1 MRLLSRPDC
10 IGLSYPRACMYNH
23 MLDRGIYI
31 YHQTK
36 HFAQSY
42 SMEDMTKQF
51 IIVYCFHYLSIWV
64 KMIWVKSRDN
74 DFYYASILELL
85 LDELA
90 FIVLISLLNAS
101 QYYQW
106 QFLWFIIYYKMANIE
121 HFFLDQTE
129 LRRGEN

>member
-1 MRLLSRPDC
+1 MRILSRPDC
-10 IGLSYPRACMYNH
+10 VGFPYTRACMYNLI
-23 MLDRGIYI
+23 LDEDIYI

-36 HFAQSY
+36 YTVQSY
-42 SMEDMTKQF
+42 SKGGHEYL
-51 IIVYCFHYLSIWV
+51 VYNFLLLSFTYSLGSNHEVVISI
-64 KMIWVKSRDN
+64 MIDIRL
-74 DFYYASILELL
+74 ILELL
-85 LDELA
+85 LDELP

-106 QFLWFIIYYKMANIE
+106 QFLWFIIYYKIANIE

>member
-1 MRLLSRPDC
+1 
-10 IGLSYPRACMYNH
+10 MYNH
-23 MLDRGIYI
+23 MLDGSMYI

-51 IIVYCFHYLSIWV
+51 IIFFAFIYLSIWV
-64 KMIWVKSRDN
+64 KSRDS
-74 DFYYASILELL
+74 DFYYASIFELL

-101 QYYQW
+101 
-106 QFLWFIIYYKMANIE
+106 
-121 HFFLDQTE
+121 
-129 LRRGEN
+129 